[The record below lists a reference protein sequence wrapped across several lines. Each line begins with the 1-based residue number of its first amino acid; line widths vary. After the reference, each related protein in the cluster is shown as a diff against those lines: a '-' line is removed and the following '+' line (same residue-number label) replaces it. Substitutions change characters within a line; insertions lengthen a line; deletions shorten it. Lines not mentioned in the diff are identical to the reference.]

1 MKKFVHVFL
10 VRYEG
15 VCSYVSAWKLTKVH
29 VLLVGKEYGMFMYF
43 WEANEEVHSC
53 SSAVK

>member
-1 MKKFVHVFL
+1 MKKLVHMFL
-10 VRYEG
+10 VQYER
-15 VCSYVSAWKLTKVH
+15 VCSYVSTWKLEKVH
-29 VLLVGKEYGMFMYF
+29 MLLVGKEYGMFMYF